1 MVTRTMAMEESLTF
15 AEVNDK
21 IVAHLCAYEGPTH
34 TFLKDA
40 WKIRRSR
47 DAVIDPDITCNYP
60 ESINDFILE
69 QIMNEIAKKDRGSQY
84 LLSKT
89 KVWIQT
95 SALQPERFMMDLKK
109 TRQVMHTI
117 EMGYDL
123 TTSQATILFVNGLNT
138 ELRKEMGRLRLISGN
153 TIKRWTKIPAEE
165 SP

>member
-1 MVTRTMAMEESLTF
+1 
-15 AEVNDK
+15 
-21 IVAHLCAYEGPTH
+21 
-34 TFLKDA
+34 
-40 WKIRRSR
+40 
-47 DAVIDPDITCNYP
+47 
-60 ESINDFILE
+60 
-69 QIMNEIAKKDRGSQY
+69 MNEIAKKDRGSQY